1 MVVNTLQQRFILGK
15 RFWNWYLKF
24 MELMGQVIQI
34 GLIEDATP
42 MIGRQCSQI
51 SLAEFQTLLLQTTKV
66 GLVAYLIGR
75 QTFVLS
81 PNIRHISRRF
91 GYHPL
96 KQTSHL
102 LNTATY
108 GEDTAIL

>member
-1 MVVNTLQQRFILGK
+1 
-15 RFWNWYLKF
+15 
-24 MELMGQVIQI
+24 MELMGQIIQI

-42 MIGRQCSQI
+42 MVGRQCSQV

-66 GLVAYLIGR
+66 GLIAYLIGR